1 MVQRLCKGGMAQ
13 GLCKGEEGGN
23 GSETLCGGRRR
34 EKAGNEAA
42 EAAEAHHA
50 FLSIDICIHI
60 YIYIYICMAIDIV

>member
-50 FLSIDICIHI
+50 FLSIDRYVYTHI
-60 YIYIYICMAIDIV
+60 YIYIDV